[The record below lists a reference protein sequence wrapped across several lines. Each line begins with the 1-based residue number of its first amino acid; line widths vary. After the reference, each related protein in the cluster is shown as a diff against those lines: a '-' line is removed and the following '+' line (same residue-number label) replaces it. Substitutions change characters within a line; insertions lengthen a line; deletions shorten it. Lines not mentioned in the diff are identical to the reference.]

1 MRGFLRRLV
10 GLGSSSVGLAAGV
23 SSSFCSASLRRLTT
37 ARALPDP
44 ASLGGV
50 DLQEPALDA
59 GMFVHAGC
67 GVLAV
72 AGAQRDPAQ
81 EEVFIELFSFLGS
94 RRTHLVVTAFAAAA
108 FDEGVMGLDDLF
120 RQDCGVTPGRFQ
132 VQMSQQR

>member
-1 MRGFLRRLV
+1 MRRFLLRLGGLVPPQFFCWACRRC
-10 GLGSSSVGLAAGV
+10 
-23 SSSFCSASLRRLTT
+23 SSSFCSPSLRRLPT

-59 GMFVHAGC
+59 GVFVHAGC

-72 AGAQRDPAQ
+72 AGVQRDPAQ

-94 RRTHLVVTAFAAAA
+94 RRTHLVVTAFGAAAA

-120 RQDCGVTPGRFQ
+120 RGRLGV
-132 VQMSQQR
+132 